1 MAQYKVQAVSAIG
14 KTKDAMQRKL
24 QKEKTLQKA
33 KELTEQNKKPSKA
46 KRK

>member
-24 QKEKTLQKA
+24 QKKKHCKKQK
-33 KELTEQNKKPSKA
+33 N
-46 KRK
+46 

>member
-1 MAQYKVQAVSAIG
+1 MLCNVNYK
-14 KTKDAMQRKL
+14 K
-24 QKEKTLQKA
+24 KTLQKA

>member
-24 QKEKTLQKA
+24 QKKNTA
-33 KELTEQNKKPSKA
+33 KSKRINRT
-46 KRK
+46 K